1 MNLSSFLSYKQLFFL
16 SVLLWCV
23 SLLFCTNRKAEVVEV
38 GTSDTITIEKI
49 DTFVQ
54 KEIECKYITKRVFDT
69 LYIKKDT
76 VLYREQK
83 HYGVAN
89 KYDAWISGIDGKL
102 DSIKTY
108 NQTKYETITNE
119 ITREVYKYRWNYYL
133 FGGLNKVQGVF
144 SPKVGITITAPKK
157 WLISGE
163 IGLYENKPFYGL
175 SFGLKL
181 NDN

>member
-1 MNLSSFLSYKQLFFL
+1 M
-16 SVLLWCV
+16 
-23 SLLFCTNRKAEVVEV
+23 
-38 GTSDTITIEKI
+38 
-49 DTFVQ
+49 Q
-54 KEIECKYITKRVFDT
+54 KEIEYRYITKIIIDT
-69 LYIKKDT
+69 LYITNDT
-76 VLYREQK
+76 ALYREQK
-83 HYGVAN
+83 HYGVPN
-89 KYDAWISGIDGKL
+89 KYDAWISGIDCVL

-108 NQTKYETITNE
+108 SQTKYETITNE
-119 ITREVYKYRWNYYL
+119 ITKEVYKYRWNYYL